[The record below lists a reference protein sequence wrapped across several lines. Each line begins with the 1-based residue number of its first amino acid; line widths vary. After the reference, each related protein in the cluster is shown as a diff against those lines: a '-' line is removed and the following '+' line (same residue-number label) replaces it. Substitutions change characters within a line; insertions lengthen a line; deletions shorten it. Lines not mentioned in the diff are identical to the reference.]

1 MLVVDDQKSMRSVTS
16 TVIREMGHDVTE
28 AESGQV
34 ALDIY
39 RSQKVDL
46 MLLDVEMPGMDG
58 FETARAIREHKS
70 VWFPIIFLSA
80 KTEPK
85 FFVEGIRSGGDIYLY
100 KPIVPEV
107 LEAMV
112 HAMERLALIQ
122 EELHQSK
129 INMEKIANRDQLTG
143 LINRRGFDNAV
154 NLEITKS
161 NADRSPLA
169 LILLDID
176 QFKQFNDTAGHQA
189 GDECLKVVAT
199 ILLKAMCRPADLVAR
214 YGGEEF
220 AVLLH
225 NTDLA
230 GAQVVADRIVKTF
243 EDFAYPHPNSSVSKF
258 VTASGGGVQFE
269 QGMTSSALLEAAD
282 RLLYV
287 AKREGRNR
295 IIFEATDS

>member
-1 MLVVDDQKSMRSVTS
+1 
-16 TVIREMGHDVTE
+16 
-28 AESGQV
+28 
-34 ALDIY
+34 
-39 RSQKVDL
+39 
-46 MLLDVEMPGMDG
+46 
-58 FETARAIREHKS
+58 
-70 VWFPIIFLSA
+70 
-80 KTEPK
+80 
-85 FFVEGIRSGGDIYLY
+85 
-100 KPIVPEV
+100 
-107 LEAMV
+107 
-112 HAMERLALIQ
+112 
-122 EELHQSK
+122 
-129 INMEKIANRDQLTG
+129 MEKIANRDQLTG